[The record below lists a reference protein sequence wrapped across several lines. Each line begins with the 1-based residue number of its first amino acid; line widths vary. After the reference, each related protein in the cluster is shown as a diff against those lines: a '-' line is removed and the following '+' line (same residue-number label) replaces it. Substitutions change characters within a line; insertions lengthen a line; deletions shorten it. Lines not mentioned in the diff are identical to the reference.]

1 MYLSLTL
8 LRENK
13 GTERDNQGVGW
24 DMSIPLKLIL
34 TLDGKDVCFPRHPHS
49 VELISNCK
57 LSLNKYH
64 LPYFTKSFSS
74 TKLIYTTL
82 SSI

>member
-34 TLDGKDVCFPRHPHS
+34 TLDGKDV
-49 VELISNCK
+49 
-57 LSLNKYH
+57 
-64 LPYFTKSFSS
+64 
-74 TKLIYTTL
+74 IYV
-82 SSI
+82 SPDIRIA